1 MPSTRLLLAIA
12 IVSFSTATPLVAA
25 DGDWRLVWE
34 DGFDGPTLDWSKW
47 EIEVNAFGG
56 GNHELQLYTDR
67 SENVRIEDGRLVIE
81 ARHDHAGVSGT
92 VREYSS
98 GRIRSKRRGDWTYG
112 RFEIRARLPRGRGL
126 WPAIWMLP
134 SDDRY
139 GTWAASGEIDIMEFK
154 GQEPDVL
161 WGTLHY
167 GASWP
172 DNRHSGTQLRRPGT
186 DFSAD
191 YHVYALEWEPGTIRW
206 LLDGEEWQTQ
216 SKWESTGGEYP
227 APFDHPYHLVLNLAV
242 GGEFLGPPDA
252 TTPFPARF
260 EVDWVKVFQRPAA
273 SSTIVR

>member
-1 MPSTRLLLAIA
+1 MLQPRLALALA
-12 IVSFSTATPLVAA
+12 LVSLAAAAPLPAA
-25 DGDWRLVWE
+25 DGDWQLVWE
-34 DGFDGPTLDWSKW
+34 DGFDGPSLDWSKW

-67 SENVRIEDGRLVIE
+67 SENVRIEDGRLVLE
-81 ARHDHAGVSGT
+81 ARRDDAGVAGT
-92 VREYSS
+92 VREFSS
-98 GRIRSKRRGDWTYG
+98 GRVRSKRRGDWTYG
-112 RFEIRARLPRGRGL
+112 RFEVRAKLPKGRGL

-154 GQEPDVL
+154 GQEPHVL

-167 GASWP
+167 GDPWP
-172 DNRHSGTQLRRPGT
+172 HNRHSGTQLRRPNV
-186 DFSAD
+186 DFSAED
-191 YHVYALEWEPGTIRW
+191 HVYGLEWEPGTIRW

-216 SKWESTGGEYP
+216 SQWDSSGGDYP

-242 GGEFLGPPDA
+242 GGEFLGPPDD

-260 EVDWVKVFQRPAA
+260 EVDWVKVFQRPPA